1 MSASG
6 PSRRSGAARA
16 AAERPRAKGRSGAR
30 PQARH
35 GDRTRRPERARGHG
49 RAHAATGTRRAPR
62 DAEVG
67 APATGTARAALA
79 TYLGES
85 RDVGLSIVL
94 VLPLLLGY
102 EIAVLVLRPT
112 ARNGAELAVA
122 RLLSRLDPASL
133 ELMRRGSVLVLLAIA
148 ATWAWRH
155 PPAVARTRWILL
167 EALGFALLLGPLV
180 GWLVGGFGL
189 SLSEGAPGG
198 GQPAWQPFLL
208 SVGAGVW
215 EELVFR
221 LGLLGGLSLLLVK
234 LVGVPRPAA
243 IAAALVASSLAFALY
258 HHLGEAGE
266 PVTAARFAFRA
277 VAGTILGL
285 LFASR
290 GLAVVVY
297 MHVFYDVLCDLR
309 ALHG

>member
-1 MSASG
+1 MSA
-6 PSRRSGAARA
+6 P
-16 AAERPRAKGRSGAR
+16 RP
-30 PQARH
+30 
-35 GDRTRRPERARGHG
+35 TRRPAAARRPPARARARSPAGAVG
-49 RAHAATGTRRAPR
+49 RPRRPPR
-62 DAEVG
+62 DAEG
-67 APATGTARAALA
+67 PRPPAGTARTALV

-133 ELMRRGSVLVLLAIA
+133 ELLRRGSVLVLLAIA

-155 PPAVARTRWILL
+155 PPTVARARWILL
-167 EALGFALLLGPLV
+167 EALAFALLLGPLV

-189 SLSEGAPGG
+189 SLAEGPPGAA
-198 GQPAWQPFLL
+198 QPAWQPFLL

-221 LGLLGGLSLLLVK
+221 LGLLGGLALLLVR
-234 LVGVPRPAA
+234 LLGVPRPAA

-258 HHLGEAGE
+258 HHLGDAGE